1 MLATHCFRS
10 VPKISVHVV
19 VGKEVVFISPVKF
32 GVSSARMMVV
42 PTHGSTL
49 SFFEAL

>member
-1 MLATHCFRS
+1 MATHCFWS

-19 VGKEVVFISPVKF
+19 VGKSEVLISPVKF
-32 GVSSARMMVV
+32 GVSSARMMAV